1 MANEKCKCGCKNL
14 KHYDWRLRKVYDK
27 GRVAVPIKVERLKC
41 KDCGHMTLRYPD
53 DVVRYKQYNKYIYDG
68 VTEGLITPE
77 TLGFEDYPSEK
88 TMNRWIKEKEDK
100 PST

>member
-1 MANEKCKCGCKNL
+1 MPKGKCEGGCKNL

-53 DVVRYKQYNKYIYDG
+53 DVLSYKQYDS
-68 VTEGLITPE
+68 IT
-77 TLGFEDYPSEK
+77 
-88 TMNRWIKEKEDK
+88 
-100 PST
+100 

>member
-1 MANEKCKCGCKNL
+1 MAKEKCEGGCKNL

-27 GRVAVPIKVERLKC
+27 GRVVEPIKVERLKC
-41 KDCGHMTLRYPD
+41 KDCGCMTLRYPD
-53 DVVRYKQYNKYIYDG
+53 NIVRYKQYNKDIYEG

-100 PST
+100 SST